1 MNNRQLLEFVAVAI
15 LSATVIPSCGASPED
30 TKNKPD
36 TQPSPP
42 AATVVSAPASAS
54 TPTTA
59 PTATSTPDAKPVAS
73 APVAAS
79 TNRICLNVK
88 SSQAFNTTPE
98 FGSKYTFTGT
108 IREGKVQNNSTTLN
122 FWTIKPA
129 LLDPNSRF
137 GSRNPLAA
145 DPVITD
151 KNGKAARVKLKPDNT
166 FEYVGDDGN
175 QVQGFIPPSTTDPLN
190 AANALYLC
198 SDNPLLPRAVEE
210 LKCPT
215 GTTILALSLSAIKAS
230 DALTSEA
237 QKESQTQALW
247 VITGLTREGECR

>member
-1 MNNRQLLEFVAVAI
+1 MNNRKLLASAAFALI
-15 LSATVIPSCGASPED
+15 SATVIPSCGASQEG

-36 TQPSPP
+36 TQPSTP

-59 PTATSTPDAKPVAS
+59 PTATSKPDANPVAS
-73 APVAAS
+73 APVATS
-79 TNRICLNVK
+79 KERICFNVT
-88 SSQAFNTTPE
+88 SYPTVNPNPTI
-98 FGSKYTFTGT
+98 GSKITFIGT
-108 IREGKVQNNSTTLN
+108 LRDKVAKANFATLN

-175 QVQGFIPPSTTDPLN
+175 QVQGFVPPSTTDPLN